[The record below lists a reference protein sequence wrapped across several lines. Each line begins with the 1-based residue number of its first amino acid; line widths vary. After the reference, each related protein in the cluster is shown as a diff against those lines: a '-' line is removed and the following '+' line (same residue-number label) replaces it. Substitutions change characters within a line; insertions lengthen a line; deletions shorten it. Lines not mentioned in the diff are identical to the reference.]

1 MPIDKDVEPI
11 EDKKQADDDG
21 DRRDGSTGDGRRRA
35 RARSGPPAGGA
46 GAGPADRPG
55 ASPRNGSRNARRN
68 GPAESADG
76 DGDGNGDG
84 SGDGN
89 GDGSGDG
96 SGDGNGDGRGRVPG
110 SSPGADENITGSGDG
125 SGCGPGID
133 SGDGSGGGDGAPKD
147 GDGGTGAGGAPAHRP
162 EAAPEGKPE
171 AASEGEPAGPPG
183 TGSEERSAAGHA
195 DRHGDAPG
203 TDADRVSGDEPLLA
217 ARVHRP
223 SDLMRFLGGILAIAV
238 LLAIAAFAQGTTTG
252 LEHDISKGT
261 EQAPV
266 LLVKLAGLVSSI
278 AVLLVPI
285 AFAIERLIKRDGLR
299 IADGVLAA
307 VLAHGI
313 TLATDLWVAQ
323 AAPDSIQEAL
333 TRSQGSGLTDPVHGY
348 LAPVIAYM
356 TAVGMARRPR
366 WRVVLWVVLLLDA
379 FAMLVGGYTTPF
391 SIILTVLL
399 GWTVAYGT
407 LYAVGSPNVRPTG
420 QTLLAG
426 LRHVGFRPVTAMRTE
441 DVPDGTDGTVEQGDR
456 GRRYLVTLE
465 DGPPLDVTVVDREQQ
480 AHGFFYRLWRRLTLR
495 SITTRRSSLQSLRQ
509 ALEQEALLAYA
520 AIAAGANAPKLIAT
534 SELGPDA
541 VMLVYEHLGGR
552 SLDNLED
559 TEITD
564 DVVRGAWRQVK
575 SLQSRRIAH
584 RRLTGDAI
592 LVDRSGKVILTD
604 LRGGEI
610 AAGDLVLRMD
620 VAQLLV
626 TMGLRVGA
634 ERAVSGALEVL
645 GPDAVA
651 DCLPLLQPIALS
663 RSTRA
668 TLRRLARERAERE
681 REAVLKASAA
691 ARRAR
696 AEASAQASGPATEE
710 SATGPDTDRAI
721 TDTVADTDRTG
732 AQAAPDSDRTG
743 AQTEPDTDRT
753 GAQTEPD
760 TDRTGAQTG
769 PDAGRTA
776 EGAGTGPDRTG
787 TAGAPAS
794 AAAGDRPE
802 DGRTPPAAAARPP
815 AVTAPTGPAA
825 GHPAKSA
832 PHAERRADKRA
843 VEEALDAARE
853 EDLLTQIRHQVLL
866 IRPQAPV
873 EPVRLERIRPRTLV
887 SLIAGAVAAY
897 FLLSQIAG
905 NNLGAD
911 FSSAHWVWVAV
922 AAAFSALSYVAAA
935 MSLLGFVPE
944 RVPFPRTVLAQVAG
958 SFVKIVAPAAVGG
971 VALNTRFLQRSG
983 VRPGLAVASVGAAQ
997 LFGLGAHILLLLTFG
1012 YLTGTEKTPS
1022 LSPSRTVIAGLLT
1035 VAVLVL
1041 VVTAI
1046 PFLRKF
1052 VSTRLRSLF
1061 AGVVP
1066 RMLDVLQRPV
1076 KLLTGIG
1083 GQLLLTFAFVMCLD
1097 ASIRAFNDGSQPLSY
1112 ASLAVVFLA
1121 GNALGSA
1128 APTPGG
1134 VGAVEGALI
1143 LGLIAAGVPKDV
1155 ATASVLLYR
1164 ILTLWLPVLPG
1175 WLAFSSLSRKG
1186 AL

>member
-1 MPIDKDVEPI
+1 
-11 EDKKQADDDG
+11 
-21 DRRDGSTGDGRRRA
+21 
-35 RARSGPPAGGA
+35 
-46 GAGPADRPG
+46 
-55 ASPRNGSRNARRN
+55 
-68 GPAESADG
+68 
-76 DGDGNGDG
+76 
-84 SGDGN
+84 
-89 GDGSGDG
+89 
-96 SGDGNGDGRGRVPG
+96 
-110 SSPGADENITGSGDG
+110 
-125 SGCGPGID
+125 
-133 SGDGSGGGDGAPKD
+133 
-147 GDGGTGAGGAPAHRP
+147 
-162 EAAPEGKPE
+162 
-171 AASEGEPAGPPG
+171 
-183 TGSEERSAAGHA
+183 
-195 DRHGDAPG
+195 
-203 TDADRVSGDEPLLA
+203 
-217 ARVHRP
+217 
-223 SDLMRFLGGILAIAV
+223 MRFLGGVLAIAV

-261 EQAPV
+261 EQAPD

-307 VLAHGI
+307 VLAHGV
-313 TLATDLWVAQ
+313 TLATDLWVARL
-323 AAPDSIQEAL
+323 AADSIQEAL
-333 TRSQGSGLTDPVHGY
+333 TRAQGGGLTDPVHGY

-379 FAMLVGGYTTPF
+379 FAMLVAGYTTPF
-391 SIILTVLL
+391 SIVLTVLL

-441 DVPDGTDGTVEQGDR
+441 DVPDGPDGAAEAGDR

-465 DGPPLDVTVVDREQQ
+465 EGPPLDVTVVDREQQ

-552 SLDNLED
+552 SLDAMED
-559 TEITD
+559 SEITD
-564 DVVRGAWRQVK
+564 DVVCGAWRQVK
-575 SLQSRRIAH
+575 ALQSRRIAH

-592 LVDRSGKVILTD
+592 LVDRTGKVILTD

-681 REAVLKASAA
+681 REAVLEASAA

-696 AEASAQASGPATEE
+696 AEAAAHPHNTPDSPGTTTNDTTTTGASTGATTATPGATTRDAGPPASDGTERARARTRHRPGPAD
-710 SATGPDTDRAI
+710 G
-721 TDTVADTDRTG
+721 TG
-732 AQAAPDSDRTG
+732 AGKADQR
-743 AQTEPDTDRT
+743 
-753 GAQTEPD
+753 
-760 TDRTGAQTG
+760 
-769 PDAGRTA
+769 
-776 EGAGTGPDRTG
+776 
-787 TAGAPAS
+787 PA
-794 AAAGDRPE
+794 D
-802 DGRTPPAAAARPP
+802 
-815 AVTAPTGPAA
+815 
-825 GHPAKSA
+825 
-832 PHAERRADKRA
+832 
-843 VEEALDAARE
+843 EALEPVPE

-922 AAAFSALSYVAAA
+922 AAAFSALSYLAAA

-997 LFGLGAHILLLLTFG
+997 LFGLGAHILLLLAFG

-1052 VSTRLRSLF
+1052 VATRLRSLF

-1112 ASLAVVFLA
+1112 AALAVVFLA

-1155 ATASVLLYR
+1155 ATAAVLLYR

-1175 WLAFSSLSRKG
+1175 WLAFSHLSRKG